1 MGRVRVMRF
10 SAVQRLLGLLL
21 MIFSLSM
28 LPPALVGW
36 HYGDGEIVPFIQGF
50 FLVLGAGL
58 LAWWPVRTVRTELK
72 IRDGFIVVAM
82 LWIALCLAGTLPLT
96 LADRPDMSFTDAM
109 FESTSALTATGS
121 TVLTGLDL
129 LPHSILFYRQELN
142 WLGGMGIVVL
152 AVAIMPLLGVG
163 GMQLYRAE
171 VPGPVKDKLTPRIGE
186 TAKALW
192 YVYFGLTVACA
203 LAYRLAGMSWFDAI
217 GHSFSTLSLGGL
229 STHDSG
235 LGFYNSFVMEMV
247 AIVFM
252 FLAGVNF
259 TLHFLVLRTR
269 SLTAWW
275 SDSEF
280 RVYLYLMLGFTAITV
295 VYLRLAGSYASW
307 YEAFRYG
314 SFQVVSFMTTTGYAT
329 ADASAWPGFLPLL
342 LILAS
347 TIGTCAGSTGGG
359 IKVIRV
365 LLVLKQGMR
374 ELTRLV
380 HPNAEIPVKVG
391 NSSVPTSVM
400 TAVWG
405 FFSLYVALFILFI
418 MLFQAAGLDLLTAIS
433 ATAAC
438 INNLGVGVGS
448 ISSNFSSVNDFG
460 TWVGSFAML
469 IGRLELFTLLVLL
482 TPAFWRR

>member
-1 MGRVRVMRF
+1 MRF

-36 HYGDGEIVPFIQGF
+36 HYGDGEITPFMNGF
-50 FLVLGAGL
+50 ILVFGAGL
-58 LAWWPVRTVRTELK
+58 LAWWPVRRLQADLK
-72 IRDGFIVVAM
+72 IRDGFLVVAM
-82 LWIALCLAGTLPLT
+82 LWIGLCLAGAVPLT
-96 LADRPDMSFTDAM
+96 LANMPAMSITDAV
-109 FESTSALTATGS
+109 FESTSALTATGA
-121 TVLTGLDL
+121 TVLAGLDK

-163 GMQLYRAE
+163 GMQLFRAE

-203 LAYRLAGMSWFDAI
+203 LAYRVAGMTWFDAI
-217 GHSFSTLSLGGL
+217 SHSFSTMSLGGL
-229 STHDSG
+229 SPHDSG
-235 LGFYNSFVMEMV
+235 LGFYNSVAIEMI

-252 FLAGVNF
+252 FMAGVNF
-259 TLHFLVLRTR
+259 TLHFMVLRTR
-269 SLTAWW
+269 SLSAWW
-275 SDSEF
+275 GDPEF
-280 RVYLYLMLGFTAITV
+280 RFYLRLMLGFVAITII
-295 VYLRLAGSYASW
+295 YLRLAGTYDSW
-307 YEAFRYG
+307 PEAFRYG
-314 SFQVVSFMTTTGYAT
+314 AFQVVSFMTTTGYAT
-329 ADASAWPGFLPLL
+329 ADATAWPGFLPLL
-342 LILAS
+342 LIIAS

-359 IKVIRV
+359 IKVVRI
-365 LLVLKQGMR
+365 LLVLKQGLR
-374 ELTRLV
+374 ELVRLV
-380 HPNAEIPVKVG
+380 HPSSQSPVKVG
-391 NSSVPTSVM
+391 THSVPDAVM

-405 FFSLYVALFILFI
+405 FFSLYVALFVLFI
-418 MLFQAAGLDLLTAIS
+418 MLFQAAGLDLLTALS

-438 INNLGVGVGS
+438 INNLGVGVGG
-448 ISSNFSSVNDFG
+448 INSNFASVNDFG

-469 IGRLELFTLLVLL
+469 VGRLELFTLLILL

>member
-1 MGRVRVMRF
+1 MRF

-28 LPPALVGW
+28 LPPVLVGLY
-36 HYGDGEIVPFIQGF
+36 YGDGEITPFIDGF
-50 FLVLGAGL
+50 VLVLGAGL
-58 LAWWPVRTVRTELK
+58 LAWWPVRNVRADLK
-72 IRDGFIVVAM
+72 IRDGFLVVAM
-82 LWIALCLAGTLPLT
+82 LWIGLCLAGAVPLT
-96 LADRPDMSFTDAM
+96 LADQPQMTFTDAM
-109 FESTSALTATGS
+109 FESTSALTATGA
-121 TVLTGLDL
+121 TVLAGLDK

-152 AVAIMPLLGVG
+152 AVAILPLLGVG
-163 GMQLYRAE
+163 GMQLFRAE

-203 LAYRLAGMSWFDAI
+203 LAYRLAGMTWFDAVS
-217 GHSFSTLSLGGL
+217 HSFSTMSLGGL
-229 STHDSG
+229 SPHDSG
-235 LGFYNSFVMEMV
+235 LGFYNSFAMEMI

-259 TLHFLVLRTR
+259 TLHFLLLRTR
-269 SLTAWW
+269 RLSTWW
-275 SDSEF
+275 SDPEF
-280 RVYLYLMLGFTAITV
+280 RFYVYLMLGFIVVTV
-295 VYLRLAGSYASW
+295 LYLRLAGTYASW

-329 ADASAWPGFLPLL
+329 ADATLWPGFLPLL
-342 LILAS
+342 LIIAS

-359 IKVIRV
+359 IKVIRI
-365 LLVLKQGMR
+365 LLVLKQGLR
-374 ELTRLV
+374 ELAQLI
-380 HPNAEIPVKVG
+380 HPNAQIPVKIG
-391 NSSVPTSVM
+391 TSMVPSSVM

-405 FFSLYVALFILFI
+405 FFSLYVALFVLFI
-418 MLFQAAGLDLLTAIS
+418 MLMQAAGLDLLTAIS

-438 INNLGVGVGS
+438 INNLGVGVGG
-448 ISSNFSSVNDFG
+448 ISSNFASVNDFG

-469 IGRLELFTLLVLL
+469 VGRLELFTLLVLL